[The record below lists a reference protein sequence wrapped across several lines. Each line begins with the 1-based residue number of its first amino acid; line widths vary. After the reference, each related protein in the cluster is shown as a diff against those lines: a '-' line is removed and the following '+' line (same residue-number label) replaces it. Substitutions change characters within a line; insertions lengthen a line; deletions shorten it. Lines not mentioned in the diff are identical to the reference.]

1 MIQFF
6 AMIHGDEC
14 WGPFDTFHEAVEL
27 LSLTSRERGHT
38 AEEAYHFFLKD
49 CAIQQ
54 IDSLDDSAN
63 RFHLELVRREI
74 CPKAPPPPEK
84 RKVVRFPMDI
94 LEPQPTADC
103 GREEEPVTQTTSLR
117 ISGPLPNR
125 RKYAWPSEL

>member
-1 MIQFF
+1 
-6 AMIHGDEC
+6 MIHGDEC

-27 LSLTSRERGHT
+27 LSQTSRERGHT
-38 AEEAYHFFLKD
+38 AEEAYHFFLED

-54 IDSLDDSAN
+54 IDSADDSAT

-84 RKVVRFPMDI
+84 RKVTRFPTDV
-94 LEPQPTADC
+94 LEPEPAGSC
-103 GREEEPVTQTTSLR
+103 AREESATQTTSLR
-117 ISGPLPNR
+117 VSGPLPNP